1 MGNFWGA
8 PLTPHPRNLKTFKLW
23 QVQLEFSRRPIFDT
37 TSGWAGKNSQSSG
50 LGGLPPKN
58 ETTELSKNF
67 FRGRESYLLSVKKV
81 ISKSFARI
89 FQEIHFHFLVGPP
102 PVRKFFFTYK
112 FLLPIIFF
120 SINFFIPIIFFV
132 VQNLPLGR
140 QST

>member
-8 PLTPHPRNLKTFKLW
+8 PLTPHPRNVKSFKLW

-50 LGGLPPKN
+50 LGAYPSKISRGN
-58 ETTELSKNF
+58 FCKNF

-102 PVRKFFFTYK
+102 PVRKIFFHLQTLILLFLLYK
-112 FLLPIIFF
+112 FTSVLAKYL
-120 SINFFIPIIFFV
+120 V
-132 VQNLPLGR
+132 DGVD
-140 QST
+140 T